1 MQFKHPEVLY
11 FLAFLVIPVLVHL
24 FQLQRFTKVLFT
36 NVTLLKKIVLQTR
49 KSSQIKKWLVL
60 ATRMLTLSAVV
71 FAFAQPYFS
80 NKKANEQVNNIIYL
94 DNSLSINT
102 KNKRGNSL
110 QIAKQDIAEN
120 ISDSDTYSLLTNT
133 EFYKNLS
140 ASDLKN
146 RLKTLDYSSVKT
158 DLNSILLKIANSKQ
172 NESNKILIS
181 DFQNTTSKE
190 LNQLD
195 KKFSLI
201 QIIPEE
207 QNNLSID
214 SVYVTA
220 NKATNFTINVL
231 IKNQG
236 KEKTNIPIAIY
247 NKTQLISKQT
257 FNIDNNATKTIHFI
271 VQKTP
276 AFLGKVTINYAD
288 AFAFDNNFYFAINN
302 NKKIKVLAIGKNNEF
317 LSRIYNEKEFDFSSS
332 TLKNTDYNKI
342 EKQQLIIL
350 NEPEDIPKSL
360 LIGLN
365 NFIKNGG
372 NLVIIP
378 NTKAD
383 INSYNNF
390 FASLSVGKIINLKKD
405 TLKITDINFKH
416 PVFSGVFEKKV
427 KNFQYPT
434 VNSYFTNS
442 FTSSDKIVSYE
453 TKKGFIKQVNLP
465 VGNLFWVSSALNKK
479 NSNFVNSPLIV
490 PIFYNIGQQSLRL
503 PKLYYIAQKSNKID
517 INAKLKKDEVISL
530 TNEKESFIPLQQIFQ
545 NKVTLTTH
553 KKPDFS
559 GFYTAIR
566 QKDTLT
572 TLAFNYQKQES
583 SMQFLNL
590 KKIDNKNLATATSV
604 KSVLQKIKSDNTIH
618 WLWKWFLAL
627 AVVSLLL
634 EILILKFFKK

>member
-11 FLAFLVIPVLVHL
+11 FLAFLVIPILVHL
-24 FQLQRFTKVLFT
+24 FQLQRFIKVPFT
-36 NVTLLKKIVLQTR
+36 NVALLKKIVLQTR
-49 KSSQIKKWLVL
+49 KSSQIKKWLIL

-80 NKKANEQVNNIIYL
+80 NKKENEQVSNIIYL

-102 KNKRGNSL
+102 KSKRGNSL
-110 QIAKQDIAEN
+110 EIAKQDIAEN
-120 ISDSDTYSLLTNT
+120 ISGSDTYSLLTNT
-133 EFYKNLS
+133 HFYKNLS

-201 QIIPEE
+201 QITPEE
-207 QNNLSID
+207 QSNLSID

-276 AFLGKVTINYAD
+276 VFLGKITINYAD

-332 TLKNTDYNKI
+332 TLKNADYNKI

-350 NEPEDIPKSL
+350 NEPENIPKSL

-378 NTKAD
+378 NAKAD

-434 VNSYFTNS
+434 ANSYFTNS

-453 TKKGFIKQVNLP
+453 TKKGFIKQIDLP

-479 NSNFVNSPLIV
+479 NSNFINSPLVV
-490 PIFYNIGQQSLRL
+490 PVFYNIGQQSLRL
-503 PKLYYIAQKSNKID
+503 TKLYYIAQKSNKID